1 MDTKVTAS
9 YLTNEQVT
17 QLKKQRQYAKAS
29 LTRAISSLRIYLIKN
44 DISFKSACE
53 EAILKVNEVLDIN
66 ESLVKGDN
74 DQSEENIS
82 LYYIYEEVI
91 HKEYLPN
98 IVKLKQEFESQQI
111 ASKNISSSSSVAS
124 DSDEPTDS
132 KDEFKSVFMKFL
144 SSTRL
149 PNYEI
154 NKFVPVSNKPE
165 QYLIFKSN
173 FNDVLTNENL
183 TAEQKLTRL
192 YTSLGDYPK
201 NLIKSFLIDKSEKN
215 LKKAVELLDDTFG
228 NPVII
233 AERTIQNLLR
243 GASIKGADDINEL
256 YAEMQSAKI
265 VMDSLNRTS
274 ELDGQN
280 TMLNIVKRIKVNKIQ
295 DLWFDHVRNKLS
307 EENEYPKF
315 GDLLDFIGKQRI
327 WANDI
332 HYGLCQVSGNPKTAT
347 TLVSSTSNHASNPKY
362 NYICLCCK
370 GNHSIFKCY
379 KFSQMS
385 IDERCSFVYKH
396 FLCLNCLKPNHSRRD
411 CKFKYSCNLCNQ
423 RHNTL
428 LHGGSFSRVMTNG
441 NNSSHSSNVSFPNQ
455 VNSGMQP
462 FSESGNQPESTNP
475 SSSNEI
481 AHNVSSETSVWF
493 PVVQLDVNGHKASA
507 LLDMCSTG
515 CYIDSNFARKLGLK
529 PVTDSCNIETLSGA
543 SSCTNKYDLS
553 FSKDENTYNIQCYG
567 VNNIP
572 VPCPNIDI
580 KGFKHLRNLPLEV
593 IRTGSV
599 DLLLGSNLGD
609 ILKPLEVRYSERK
622 NEPYAIR
629 TALGWY
635 VCGTT
640 GSSFSKIKNK
650 NFVYVTNKQQDNPT
664 LIDFKA
670 LWNVDQDIGQ
680 DIYESADDKLVV
692 SLWNR
697 EIAVVDGHI
706 QLPIPIKSENK
717 CLPAS
722 KFMADRR
729 LKSLVKRLN
738 KHGLYKIYNEE
749 VETLLKEGFAEH
761 VVEKTIPQS
770 VWYIP
775 HHFVPKKGNKIRIVY
790 DCAAQVEGRSI
801 NTEVLQ
807 GPDLNNTLLGVLL
820 RFRLYPF
827 AAMGDIEAMY
837 MQVKVP
843 PSQRDLIRFLWC
855 NSDGSNIKSYRMT
868 SHIFGGVWSPA
879 AALFALQHCA
889 TFSNDKRV
897 KGIILK
903 SFYVDDMLASFQSL
917 QQMETV
923 VNNVVEHLGGF
934 GFNLRDIIFNVSEV
948 DRQSKISFHGALG
961 LKWHNSADMLSIVVK
976 SEPSE
981 PKLEITK
988 RSILSTVAGVFD
1000 PLGLTSPV
1008 VLKGRIILQ
1017 EVVLSGV
1024 DWDEPL
1030 SSQIV
1035 KMWSLWLLDLQ
1046 NLSKVEIPRCVF
1058 YCQGSSLHIFVDANI
1073 VSDPTDLEVK
1083 HTAHLIAPVEDSFS
1097 ELVERISSYTK
1108 LRRIVGYI
1116 LRFSKC
1122 CKKLQP
1128 GTTVEILQLADHV
1141 ILRQAQISIDPTKLK
1156 SLDLIL
1162 ENELYRVGGRI
1173 SKTYLPSKQIYVPDG
1188 AVAKLLVLQA
1198 HQLMGHMGVNSTLS
1212 ELRQRY
1218 WISRSIVKSVVYNC
1232 SKCKILKGTTSTQ
1245 KMSNIP
1251 EERLGYQQ
1259 SAFYYT
1265 GLDIFGPFMITRKR
1279 SSCKAWGL
1287 LLTCMTTRAIHLEKL
1302 EGLDTSSFLNGLERF
1317 FSRRGL
1323 PKKITCDNAPNFKRG
1338 QKELQAELHKLN
1350 SEGLTQKLANANI
1363 EFSYIPPYS
1372 SHFGGVYERQI
1383 RTVRQVLQSM
1393 LFDQQFKVTD
1403 DVMNTFF
1410 CQVEAIVNTRPISPL
1425 HNRSNDEPALRP
1437 IDFLVPKCSIASLP
1451 IDAST
1456 VNCYTKAWKRVHAI
1470 LMASTKTPQQKLILV
1485 GEYGVG
1491 KSSLFRRFA
1500 TNTFTT
1506 AVDRNSTLGLD
1517 NFNKVFDI
1525 MGKELNLQL
1534 WDTGGMERV
1543 ASITSSYY
1551 KFAEAAILVFSYDN
1565 PESFNILSQHL
1576 LDIVSHAENAR
1587 IFLCGNKIDQGNEMY
1602 VSDNDIETFCEQCH
1616 NMISG
1621 VYKTSCKTGE
1631 GVQEMFED
1639 ISRQL
1644 GISARIQDF
1653 EDVTRDSFKIT
1664 AEDEVNDSCSC

>member
-1 MDTKVTAS
+1 MWPPAPETGATDIGRPGRTKSDSTHSAEPGLNRRTVAALLNGPSGPHEVPDSRDHRLETGVLLLVANSDTSNRLTSRQFIILNWIDMHSLVINRNNTYAGVEISRCPAIHDHLILMTDRHKCIREVKLAGKTLFITGASRGIGKVIALKAARDGANVVIAAKTAEPHPKLS
-9 YLTNEQVT
+9 GTIYTAAEESLYSFHVN
-17 QLKKQRQYAKAS
+17 LHAKKR
-29 LTRAISSLRIYLIKN
+29 
-44 DISFKSACE
+44 FK
-53 EAILKVNEVLDIN
+53 KVYEVLEIN

-82 LYYIYEEVI
+82 LYYIYEEMT
-91 HKEYLPN
+91 
-98 IVKLKQEFESQQI
+98 Q
-111 ASKNISSSSSVAS
+111 
-124 DSDEPTDS
+124 
-132 KDEFKSVFMKFL
+132 
-144 SSTRL
+144 
-149 PNYEI
+149 
-154 NKFVPVSNKPE
+154 
-165 QYLIFKSN
+165 
-173 FNDVLTNENL
+173 
-183 TAEQKLTRL
+183 
-192 YTSLGDYPK
+192 
-201 NLIKSFLIDKSEKN
+201 
-215 LKKAVELLDDTFG
+215 FG

-243 GASIKGADDINEL
+243 GTSIKGADNINEL

-280 TMLNIVKRIKVNKIQ
+280 TMLNIVKRIK
-295 DLWFDHVRNKLS
+295 
-307 EENEYPKF
+307 
-315 GDLLDFIGKQRI
+315 
-327 WANDI
+327 
-332 HYGLCQVSGNPKTAT
+332 
-347 TLVSSTSNHASNPKY
+347 
-362 NYICLCCK
+362 
-370 GNHSIFKCY
+370 
-379 KFSQMS
+379 
-385 IDERCSFVYKH
+385 
-396 FLCLNCLKPNHSRRD
+396 
-411 CKFKYSCNLCNQ
+411 
-423 RHNTL
+423 
-428 LHGGSFSRVMTNG
+428 
-441 NNSSHSSNVSFPNQ
+441 

-493 PVVQLDVNGHKASA
+493 PVVQLDVNGHKAS
-507 LLDMCSTG
+507 
-515 CYIDSNFARKLGLK
+515 
-529 PVTDSCNIETLSGA
+529 
-543 SSCTNKYDLS
+543 
-553 FSKDENTYNIQCYG
+553 
-567 VNNIP
+567 
-572 VPCPNIDI
+572 
-580 KGFKHLRNLPLEV
+580 FKHLRNLPLEV

-640 GSSFSKIKNK
+640 GSSFSKIKSK

-680 DIYESADDKLVV
+680 DIYESADDNVF
-692 SLWNR
+692 
-697 EIAVVDGHI
+697 H
-706 QLPIPIKSENK
+706 
-717 CLPAS
+717 AS

-879 AALFALQHCA
+879 AALFALQH
-889 TFSNDKRV
+889 S
-897 KGIILK
+897 
-903 SFYVDDMLASFQSL
+903 SFQSL

-934 GFNLRDIIFNVSEV
+934 GFNLRDILFNVSEV

-1058 YCQGSSLHIFVDANI
+1058 YCQGSSLHNFVDANI

-1456 VNCYTKAWKRVHAI
+1456 VNCYTKAWKRVHAM
-1470 LMASTKTPQQKLILV
+1470 LDCFWRRWLRSYLPLLQQRSKWWQKTNNQKI
-1485 GEYGVG
+1485 G
-1491 KSSLFRRFA
+1491 
-1500 TNTFTT
+1500 
-1506 AVDRNSTLGLD
+1506 
-1517 NFNKVFDI
+1517 
-1525 MGKELNLQL
+1525 
-1534 WDTGGMERV
+1534 
-1543 ASITSSYY
+1543 
-1551 KFAEAAILVFSYDN
+1551 
-1565 PESFNILSQHL
+1565 
-1576 LDIVSHAENAR
+1576 DIVLVVDPNAAR
-1587 IFLCGNKIDQGNEMY
+1587 ADWKLGKVTSVKFSEDGLVRSVEVLCHGKI
-1602 VSDNDIETFCEQCH
+1602 I
-1616 NMISG
+1616 
-1621 VYKTSCKTGE
+1621 
-1631 GVQEMFED
+1631 
-1639 ISRQL
+1639 
-1644 GISARIQDF
+1644 
-1653 EDVTRDSFKIT
+1653 TRPIT
-1664 AEDEVNDSCSC
+1664 KLVNLEIV